1 VPAAHVIPA
10 SGGTTPT
17 VAQIDADARKAEMA
31 LLGSDVLM
39 TNVRWLMNPREFTFL
54 RDLRDAKRNLVYA
67 GLSQPTPTW
76 KGFPAEVTNQIP
88 RNLGGTED
96 ESEIYLVDFDL
107 CLIADSYQVRID
119 ASENAA
125 YRSGEEMVSAFSRN
139 QTVIRALAGHDF
151 GMTQKVGAA
160 VLSGVRWGAG

>member
-1 VPAAHVIPA
+1 VPAGHLIPA

-17 VAQIDADARKAEMA
+17 VTQIDADARKAEMA

-39 TNVRWLMNPREFTFL
+39 TNVRWIMSPREFTFL
-54 RDLRDAKRNLVYA
+54 RDLRDANGNLVYP

-76 KGFPAEVTNQIP
+76 KGFPVEVTNQIP

-96 ESEIYLVDFDL
+96 EAEIYLVDFDL

-125 YRSGEEMVSAFSRN
+125 SRPARRPTETGLTSPAWRDRSSSLVERAARRSAGS
-139 QTVIRALAGHDF
+139 
-151 GMTQKVGAA
+151 
-160 VLSGVRWGAG
+160 